1 MGLKDFSL
9 TAVIAISMSVQCWM
23 GVQKIAAPIDQ
34 SLSESEKIEV
44 LDEKL
49 DAFHDMID
57 DMSDITDGLK
67 ETKEYKEKIEK
78 TMTTGGND
86 AGMSRRLP
94 PKFAEKLDIEEVTS
108 TDDPYDTKVVAVGEA
123 EDTKIYNT
131 NPARNLEIS
140 MRSQGIAPIDKTAAK
155 IYQGK
160 PGENPDYPDN
170 NGAVPEYSEIA
181 SEMVFQFHY
190 DNDEQD
196 SPTSAE
202 VTLKNGEAS
211 STLEVPI
218 NSKEDFLR
226 PFDRQKTVFL
236 EPGTVLERWIPKEYA
251 DDADRIDNGRF
262 FTRPNT
268 PFAALALLGK
278 EEDYV
283 KKYYEV
289 QDGSFPVHPGVVVAY
304 KSQPGGADQYYSE
317 AAGKQELLNE
327 GKLREIKV
335 PIEAKDESERVD
347 DPPLT
352 TEEGDNVNE
361 LPSDDVVPL
370 LDEKVD
376 SNSAGSSVEARKE
389 ETESNVSKETGD
401 SVNDS
406 EKREP
411 AEFVPL
417 PREISREAIL
427 DGADR
432 VGMMQSDKIQLNQWG
447 PDQQEGFWNTEY
459 KGRSK
464 EEYLEIASH
473 IPEVYERLQN
483 GESLQDLV
491 QDEKVGACAE
501 QYFLPENMVTV
512 NHCADGSYQF
522 TDDGRHRIAAAQ
534 ELGAD
539 IPVKLNETG
548 DPEHYEITQQ
558 EKEDRYNDLM
568 DYMEDHNYSEIDSAT
583 YKIDPEWQRLH
594 DAYDHPVM
602 EGDTPEP
609 ADWEKDAGEMLKQHY
624 DQRHERYDDILT
636 QKQNESKEEEQEVSE
651 PKTLGEGEEESQ
663 EDLDKN
669 RNDANKEKR
678 DFTNV
683 EALGKTDKPSNE
695 GSGKKANEGKEKKQD
710 FSTIEALGK
719 SDDDSEK
726 DDSKD
731 DDDINDIP
739 KEPID
744 DSHTNIR

>member
-1 MGLKDFSL
+1 MNLKDLLF
-9 TAVIAISMSVQCWM
+9 TAVIATSMSVQCWM
-23 GVQKIAAPIDQ
+23 GVQKMAAPIDP

-49 DAFHDMID
+49 DAFHGMIN

-78 TMTTGGND
+78 AMTTGGND
-86 AGMSRRLP
+86 DGMSRRLP
-94 PKFAEKLDIEEVTS
+94 PKFVQKLDVAEVTS
-108 TDDPYDTKVVAVGEA
+108 TADPYDTKVVAVGEA
-123 EDTKIYNT
+123 EDTKIYDT
-131 NPARNLEIS
+131 NPARNLEIN
-140 MRSQGIAPIDKTAAK
+140 MCSQGIAPIDKTAAE

-170 NGAVPEYSEIA
+170 NGAVPEYSEFIN
-181 SEMVFQFHY
+181 EMVFKFHY
-190 DNDEQD
+190 GNDEQD
-196 SPTSAE
+196 LPTSAE
-202 VTLKNGEAS
+202 VMLKREEAS
-211 STLEVPI
+211 SSLEVSI
-218 NSKEDFLR
+218 NSDEDFLR

-268 PFAALALLGK
+268 PFAALTLRGK

-289 QDGSFPVHPGVVVAY
+289 QDGSFPVHPGVAAAY
-304 KSQPGGADQYYSE
+304 KGQPGGADQYYSE

-327 GKLREIKV
+327 GKLREVKV
-335 PIEAKDESERVD
+335 PIEAKDKGEQLD
-347 DPPLT
+347 NPPLAA
-352 TEEGDNVNE
+352 EEGDNGNE
-361 LPSDDVVPL
+361 LPSDDNIHPL
-370 LDEKVD
+370 EEKVD
-376 SNSAGSSVEARKE
+376 SNSAGSPIEARKE
-389 ETESNVSKETGD
+389 EAESNVFNETAD

-447 PDQQEGFWNTEY
+447 PDQQEGFWDTEY

-464 EEYLEIASH
+464 EEYLEMASH

-483 GESLQDLV
+483 GESLEDLV
-491 QDEKVGACAE
+491 KDEKVGACAE

-512 NHCADGSYQF
+512 DHYADGSYQF

-534 ELGAD
+534 ELGVD

-548 DPEHYEITQQ
+548 DPEQYEITQQ

-568 DYMEDHNYSEIDSAT
+568 DYMEEHNYSEIDRPT
-583 YKIDPEWQRLH
+583 YEKDSEWQRLH
-594 DAYDHPVM
+594 DAYDHPVK
-602 EGDTPEP
+602 EGDKPEP
-609 ADWEKDAGEMLKQHY
+609 ADWEKDADAMLKQ
-624 DQRHERYDDILT
+624 RYEQTHGEHDDILE
-636 QKQNESKEEEQEVSE
+636 QKQNENKEEQDFTD
-651 PKTLGEGEEESQ
+651 PRKLGEDEENPQ
-663 EDLDKN
+663 ENLDKK
-669 RNDANKEKR
+669 RNETNEGKQ

-683 EALGKTDKPSNE
+683 EALGKDDKAPKE
-695 GSGKKANEGKEKKQD
+695 GSEKKTNEGKEKRQD

-726 DDSKD
+726 NAPK

>member
-1 MGLKDFSL
+1 M
-9 TAVIAISMSVQCWM
+9 
-23 GVQKIAAPIDQ
+23 
-34 SLSESEKIEV
+34 
-44 LDEKL
+44 
-49 DAFHDMID
+49 
-57 DMSDITDGLK
+57 
-67 ETKEYKEKIEK
+67 
-78 TMTTGGND
+78 
-86 AGMSRRLP
+86 RL
-94 PKFAEKLDIEEVTS
+94 
-108 TDDPYDTKVVAVGEA
+108 
-123 EDTKIYNT
+123 
-131 NPARNLEIS
+131 
-140 MRSQGIAPIDKTAAK
+140 
-155 IYQGK
+155 
-160 PGENPDYPDN
+160 
-170 NGAVPEYSEIA
+170 
-181 SEMVFQFHY
+181 
-190 DNDEQD
+190 
-196 SPTSAE
+196 
-202 VTLKNGEAS
+202 
-211 STLEVPI
+211 
-218 NSKEDFLR
+218 
-226 PFDRQKTVFL
+226 FDRQKTVFL
-236 EPGTVLERWIPKEYA
+236 EPGTMLERWIPKEYA
-251 DDADRIDNGRF
+251 DDADRIDDGRF

-268 PFAALALLGK
+268 PFAALTLRGK

-289 QDGSFPVHPGVVVAY
+289 QDGSFPVHPGVAAAY
-304 KSQPGGADQYYSE
+304 KGQPGGADQYYSE

-361 LPSDDVVPL
+361 LPSDDVVPP

-376 SNSAGSSVEARKE
+376 SNSAGSPIEARKE
-389 ETESNVSKETGD
+389 ETESNVSKETAD

-447 PDQQEGFWNTEY
+447 PDQQEGFWDTEY

-464 EEYLEIASH
+464 EEYLEIACH

-483 GESLQDLV
+483 GESLEDLV

-512 NHCADGSYQF
+512 DHCADGSYQF

-534 ELGAD
+534 ELGVD

-568 DYMEDHNYSEIDSAT
+568 DYMEDHNYSEIDRPT
-583 YKIDPEWQRLH
+583 YEKDPEWQRLH

-602 EGDTPEP
+602 EGDTPEL
-609 ADWEKDAGEMLKQHY
+609 ADWEKDADEMLKQRY
-624 DQRHERYDDILT
+624 EQMHEEHDDGLDER
-636 QKQNESKEEEQEVSE
+636 QNDGKEKKLDFSTVEALGKDEEE
-651 PKTLGEGEEESQ
+651 PR
-663 EDLDKN
+663 EDLGKN
-669 RNDANKEKR
+669 QNDAKEKIQ

-683 EALGKTDKPSNE
+683 EALGKTDKPSKE
-695 GSGKKANEGKEKKQD
+695 GSEKKVNDGKEKKLD
-710 FSTIEALGK
+710 FSTIKALGK
-719 SDDDSEK
+719 SDDDSKK